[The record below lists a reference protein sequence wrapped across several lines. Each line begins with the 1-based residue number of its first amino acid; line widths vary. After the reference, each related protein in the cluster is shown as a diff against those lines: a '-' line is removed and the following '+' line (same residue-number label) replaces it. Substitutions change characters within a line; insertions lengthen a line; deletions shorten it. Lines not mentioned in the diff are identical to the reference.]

1 MGLLDKIFGSKN
13 QKTLKKVQPLVDAIN
28 SLEEEY
34 SLLSDTELKEK
45 RYEFINR
52 YKNDET
58 LDQLLPEA
66 FATVR
71 EVSKRQ
77 LGLRHYDC
85 QLIGGIA
92 LHNCQ
97 IAEMATGEGKTLV
110 ATLPSYLN
118 SITER
123 KVVLVTVNDYLAK
136 RDAEW
141 MGPIYRNLGMSV
153 DSIVPGQQLDERKN
167 AYDADVI
174 YATNNELGFDF
185 LRNNMVVNQK
195 DRMMNDYYYAIID
208 EVDSILIDEARTP
221 LVISG
226 PAENTAQIYQK
237 ISKFVPKLKQQVIEL
252 DYEEEEPEKREETGH
267 FVIDEKSK
275 LVELTDL
282 GHDFI
287 EELLKK
293 DNLLEEDQS
302 LYSSGNLRL
311 LHYIQSSLRAHFL
324 FQKDVDYM
332 VQDKQVILIDENTGR
347 AMPGRRLADGLHQAI
362 EQKENVPIQMESQT
376 LASCTFQ
383 NYFRQYEK
391 LSGMTGTAS
400 TEAEEFAEIY
410 GLNVLEVPTNEPM
423 IRDDKNDLVYLTQAE
438 KYKAVIDEIKDYK
451 NKGNPILV
459 GTASL
464 ESSELL
470 SSLLKKENIEH
481 QVLNAKNHAK
491 EAEII
496 SQAGKPAVVTIA
508 TNMAGRGTDIVLGGN
523 WEAEYEK
530 LNEDNPEKKEKLQ
543 SKWKELNAAVLS
555 SGGLHVIGT
564 ERNESRRM
572 DNQLRGRSGR
582 QGDPGSSRFYISLE
596 DNLMRIFASD
606 QFKNIMQRVGLEDGE
621 SIEHRMLSGAI
632 ERAQKRVEG
641 RNFDI
646 RKMLLEYDDMANEQR
661 QIIYSQR
668 NNILE
673 AISITELL
681 DSMRETVIAD
691 ELDNLS
697 NGDLEPNEWN
707 LDILESSLSNIFGL
721 QIPIKQWVNEEN
733 NITREKVEEKI
744 LFLAK
749 ESYKEKSNQ
758 IGSVMRDFEKQILL
772 QIIDSAWKDHLAEV
786 DALRQGIGLR
796 SYASKNPKLEFRRE
810 SFELFENLLNKIRL
824 EGIRFLSRVEIELE
838 DSGELNLPEQNKAQ
852 TLEHQTPQSA
862 IASQEPKST
871 SQDQSQGNR
880 RLRRAEAKMARKNA
894 RKK

>member
-13 QKTLKKVQPLVDAIN
+13 QKVLKKVQPLVNAIN

-34 SLLSDTELKEK
+34 SLLDDTELKSK
-45 RYEFINR
+45 RNDFINR
-52 YKNDET
+52 YKNGES
-58 LDQLLPEA
+58 LDALLPEA

-123 KVVLVTVNDYLAK
+123 KVVLVTVNDYLAR

-141 MGPIYRNLGMSV
+141 MGPIYESLDMSV
-153 DSIVPGQQLDERKN
+153 SFIIPGQQLEERKT

-185 LRNNMVVNQK
+185 LRNNMVVSAN
-195 DRMMNDYYYAIID
+195 DRMMNDYYFAIID

-237 ISKFVPKLKQQVIEL
+237 ISKFIPKLEEQIVETEEAEL
-252 DYEEEEPEKREETGH
+252 ENREKVDSGH
-267 FVIDEKSK
+267 FILDEKSK
-275 LVELTDL
+275 QVELTDF

-287 EELLKK
+287 EKLLK
-293 DNLLEEDQS
+293 DENLLEEDQS

-324 FQKDVDYM
+324 FHIDVDYM
-332 VQDKQVILIDENTGR
+332 VQDKQVVLIDENTGR

-400 TEAEEFAEIY
+400 TEAEEFSEIY

-423 IRDDKNDLVYLTQAE
+423 VRDDKNDLVYLTQNE
-438 KYKAVIDEIKDYK
+438 KYKAVIEEIKEFK
-451 NKGNPILV
+451 TKGNPILV

-464 ESSELL
+464 ESSEFL
-470 SSLLKKENIEH
+470 SSLLKKENIDH
-481 QVLNAKNHAK
+481 QVLNAKNHAR

-496 SQAGKPAVVTIA
+496 SQAGKPGVITIA

-530 LNEDNPEKKEKLQ
+530 LNTEDPAKKEELQ
-543 SKWKELNAAVLS
+543 AKWKGLNENVLN

-606 QFKNIMQRVGLEDGE
+606 QMKNMMQRVGLEDGE
-621 SIEHRMLSGAI
+621 AIEHRMLSGAI

-673 AISITELL
+673 ADVITELL
-681 DSMRETVIAD
+681 DSMRETVISD
-691 ELDNLS
+691 ELDAVS
-697 NGDLEPNEWN
+697 QGDLEPHEWN

-721 QIPIKQWVNEEN
+721 QISVKEWLASSKS
-733 NITREKVEEKI
+733 ITREEIEEKI
-744 LFLAK
+744 LASAND
-749 ESYKEKSNQ
+749 SYSEKSRN
-758 IGSVMRDFEKQILL
+758 IGPVMRDFEKQILL
-772 QIIDSAWKDHLAEV
+772 QIIDNAWKDHLAEV

-810 SFELFENLLNKIRL
+810 SFELFESLLDKIRI

-838 DSGELNLPEQNKAQ
+838 DSGDLNLPKQNEKQSLNHQSPESALAPSQVKEQPSS
-852 TLEHQTPQSA
+852 E
-862 IASQEPKST
+862 
-871 SQDQSQGNR
+871 QGNR

>member
-13 QKTLKKVQPLVDAIN
+13 QKILKKVQPLVNAIN

-34 SLLSDTELKEK
+34 SLLDDTQLKSK
-45 RYEFINR
+45 RNDFINR
-52 YKNDET
+52 YKNGES
-58 LDQLLPEA
+58 LDALLPEA

-123 KVVLVTVNDYLAK
+123 KVVLVTVNDYLAR

-141 MGPIYRNLGMSV
+141 MGPIYESLDMSV
-153 DSIVPGQQLDERKN
+153 SFIIPGQQLEERKT

-185 LRNNMVVNQK
+185 LRNNMVVSAN
-195 DRMMNDYYYAIID
+195 DRMMNDYYFAIID

-237 ISKFVPKLKQQVIEL
+237 ISKFIPKLEEQIVETEEAEL
-252 DYEEEEPEKREETGH
+252 EDREKVDSGH
-267 FVIDEKSK
+267 FILDEKSK
-275 LVELTDL
+275 QVELTDF

-287 EELLKK
+287 EKLLK
-293 DNLLEEDQS
+293 DENLLEEDQS

-324 FQKDVDYM
+324 FHIDVDYM
-332 VQDKQVILIDENTGR
+332 VQDKQVVLIDENTGR

-400 TEAEEFAEIY
+400 TEAEEFSEIY

-423 IRDDKNDLVYLTQAE
+423 VRDDKNDLVYLTQNE
-438 KYKAVIDEIKDYK
+438 KYKAVIEEIKEFK
-451 NKGNPILV
+451 TKGNPILV

-464 ESSELL
+464 ESSEFL
-470 SSLLKKENIEH
+470 SSLLKKENIDH
-481 QVLNAKNHAK
+481 QVLNAKNHAR

-496 SQAGKPAVVTIA
+496 SQAGKPGVITIA

-530 LNEDNPEKKEKLQ
+530 LNTEDPAKKEELQ
-543 SKWKELNAAVLS
+543 AKWKGLNENVLN

-606 QFKNIMQRVGLEDGE
+606 QMKNMMQRVGLEDGE
-621 SIEHRMLSGAI
+621 AIEHRMLSGAI

-673 AISITELL
+673 ADVITELL
-681 DSMRETVIAD
+681 DSMRETVISD
-691 ELDNLS
+691 ELDAVS
-697 NGDLEPNEWN
+697 QGDLEPHEWN

-721 QIPIKQWVNEEN
+721 QISVKEWIASGKS
-733 NITREKVEEKI
+733 ITREEIEEKI
-744 LFLAK
+744 LASAND
-749 ESYKEKSNQ
+749 SYSEKSRN
-758 IGSVMRDFEKQILL
+758 IGPVMRDFEKQILL
-772 QIIDSAWKDHLAEV
+772 QIIDNAWKDHLAEV

-810 SFELFENLLNKIRL
+810 SFELFESLLDKIRI

-838 DSGELNLPEQNKAQ
+838 DSGDLNLPKQNEKQSLNHQSPESALAPSQVKEQPSS
-852 TLEHQTPQSA
+852 E
-862 IASQEPKST
+862 
-871 SQDQSQGNR
+871 QGNR

>member
-195 DRMMNDYYYAIID
+195 DRMMNDYYFAIID

-324 FQKDVDYM
+324 FQRDVDYM

-438 KYKAVIDEIKDYK
+438 KYKAVIDEIKEYK

-543 SKWKELNAAVLS
+543 SEWKELNAAVLS

-707 LDILESSLSNIFGL
+707 LDILESSVSNIFGL